1 MRTTHGSSRRSLLLL
16 KRPKHLLV
24 STKRAQLDQFS
35 EEFALLVQQ
44 HVPSF
49 GDRPSK
55 WLSRLPKDVFR
66 YYNHGIASFGR
77 SPTSDAEGRGR
88 LYLLHTALVL
98 LWMRWG
104 REGARR
110 RLEARTREMVRRT
123 ALLTGL
129 EHYRREKVLIE
140 YESEEWFRLPTDR
153 WEVRVRSEAVDRSSV
168 SDPALKDRLQ
178 TEAAVL
184 IVVDTLSTLSASGAV
199 PRRMDLSA

>member
-1 MRTTHGSSRRSLLLL
+1 
-16 KRPKHLLV
+16 
-24 STKRAQLDQFS
+24 
-35 EEFALLVQQ
+35 
-44 HVPSF
+44 
-49 GDRPSK
+49 
-55 WLSRLPKDVFR
+55 
-66 YYNHGIASFGR
+66 
-77 SPTSDAEGRGR
+77 
-88 LYLLHTALVL
+88 
-98 LWMRWG
+98 
-104 REGARR
+104 
-110 RLEARTREMVRRT
+110 MVRRT

-129 EHYRREKVLIE
+129 EHYRREKVLTE